1 MALPTALMRA
11 ARDGDGDTILAWLHA
26 PNVDVNAVNEP
37 TGMILLMVIACHL
50 NRTRAQDEAV
60 GIALGFAVDGRGV
73 RGAVVGGGEGRGVVG
88 AAVVSGGVGRRVGLD
103 VVGAAVGPIR
113 GRMASNAAWPRTW

>member
-50 NRTRAQDEAV
+50 NSTASVQMARELV
-60 GIALGFAVDGRGV
+60 H
-73 RGAVVGGGEGRGVVG
+73 RGA
-88 AAVVSGGVGRRVGLD
+88 D
-103 VVGAAVGPIR
+103 VNG
-113 GRMASNAAWPRTW
+113 